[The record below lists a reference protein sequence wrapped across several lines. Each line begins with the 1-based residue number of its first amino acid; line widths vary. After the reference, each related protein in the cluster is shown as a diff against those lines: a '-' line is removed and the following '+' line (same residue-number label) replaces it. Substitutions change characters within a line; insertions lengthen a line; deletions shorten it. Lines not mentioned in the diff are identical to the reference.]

1 MMENFEHEAHM
12 MFTLMDVRTLVSH
25 IGYEGF
31 QQALSIVLNASKEAR
46 EFTAQEKAFMQQL
59 LDNWKY

>member
-1 MMENFEHEAHM
+1 
-12 MFTLMDVRTLVSH
+12 MDVRTLVSH
-25 IGYEGF
+25 IGYDGF

-46 EFTAQEKAFMQQL
+46 EFTPEEKAIMQTL